1 MNLIKYIPTWLKGD
15 DTKAKELL
23 HSIHNDTGIWWENIA
38 AFGERMRE
46 VGAVEQRPTGEGME
60 EVNEVFPIKHHFEG
74 GLYTREIFM
83 AKGSIVVTF
92 IHKQHHPS
100 FILEGEVS
108 FMNDRGEVEK
118 VKTGDKIFTK
128 MGTQRVLYM
137 HKDTRWACVYKTET
151 TNPKDAMNDVY
162 ADHYLQLPQ
171 DFLDQ
176 YFKNKKQL
184 SWQEY
189 S

>member
-1 MNLIKYIPTWLKGD
+1 MNLIKYIPNWLKGE
-15 DTKAKELL
+15 DTKAKEILQG
-23 HSIHNDTGIWWENIA
+23 IHQDTGIWWENIA
-38 AFGERMRE
+38 AFGEKMRQA
-46 VGAVEQRPTGEGME
+46 GAVEQSSTGLGAYA
-60 EVNEVFPIKHHFEG
+60 VNEIFPVKHHLEG
-74 GLYTREIFM
+74 GLYTRERFM
-83 AKGSIVVTF
+83 AKGSLVVSL

-108 FMNDRGEVEK
+108 YINDRGQVEK

-128 MGTQRVLYM
+128 LGTQRVLYM
-137 HKDTRWACVYKTET
+137 HKDTRWACVYKTES

-162 ADHYLQLPQ
+162 ADHYLELPK
-171 DFLDQ
+171 DFLEQ